1 MNKLFYRLR
10 DIALIFSTLAV
21 DLALPNGVGV
31 IALHRKVFVD
41 RRK

>member
-1 MNKLFYRLR
+1 MLYRLG

-21 DLALPNGVGV
+21 DLAMPNGFAV